1 MSLDQKIIAV
11 TGANGN
17 LGRAVAT
24 AALEQ
29 GASVALLDIA
39 FADDLKHSDDAR
51 IRCFEVD
58 MFNEQATRECFI
70 SIGGIDGLCNAAGG
84 FAMGTAIHDT
94 TELDWQ
100 QMFNLN
106 VLTVLNSSRAC
117 VPAMLTR
124 GKGAI
129 VNIGAA
135 AAIKGEALMGPYLAT
150 KSVVLRVTETMSEEL
165 KEQGINVN
173 CVMPSVIDTPQN
185 RSAMPD
191 ADGSDWVSPEQL
203 AEVICFLLSDAASG
217 VHGACVPVK
226 NLA

>member
-1 MSLDQKIIAV
+1 MSLNQKIIAV

-24 AALEQ
+24 AALAQ

-39 FADDLKHSDDAR
+39 FADDLKQSSDER
-51 IRCFEVD
+51 IRCFEVN
-58 MFNEQATRECFI
+58 MFDEQATRDCFTA
-70 SIGGIDGLCNAAGG
+70 IGAIDGLCNAAGG

-94 TELDWQ
+94 TEADWQ

-124 GKGAI
+124 GHGAI

-135 AAIKGEALMGPYLAT
+135 AAIKGEALMGPYLAS
-150 KSVVLRVTETMSEEL
+150 KSTVLRVTETMAEEL
-165 KEQGINVN
+165 KTQGINVN

-191 ADGSDWVSPEQL
+191 ADGRDWVSPEQL
-203 AEVICFLLSDAASG
+203 AEVICFLLSDAANG